1 MKKRSKAFNRN
12 LIWAIGII
20 ALVGLVTAIVIGIRV
35 SFENGVKEG
44 REELSAEV
52 SESLKELGT
61 IVSEKAGLAKT
72 IQEKLSDVPKEI
84 NTEKIDEQIKKL
96 EELVDEVKS
105 DEIKPI
111 LNEYLEKWKSF
122 KEEYAGKD
130 NDAISDA
137 FDTLRADT
145 QDAASKIK
153 SLYDEAMKTAID
165 KLK

>member
-1 MKKRSKAFNRN
+1 MKRRSKSFNRN
-12 LIWAIGII
+12 LLEAGVVIGLI
-20 ALVGLVTAIVIGIRV
+20 GLVAAIVIGIRV
-35 SFENGVKEG
+35 SFDNGVREG
-44 REELSAEV
+44 REKLSEEI
-52 SESLKELGT
+52 SKDLNELGT

-96 EELVDEVKS
+96 EELVNEVES
-105 DEIKPI
+105 DEIKPV

-122 KEEYAGKD
+122 KEEYASKD
-130 NDAISDA
+130 NNAISDA

-145 QDAASKIK
+145 QDVASKIK
-153 SLYDEAMKTAID
+153 NLYDEAMKTVID